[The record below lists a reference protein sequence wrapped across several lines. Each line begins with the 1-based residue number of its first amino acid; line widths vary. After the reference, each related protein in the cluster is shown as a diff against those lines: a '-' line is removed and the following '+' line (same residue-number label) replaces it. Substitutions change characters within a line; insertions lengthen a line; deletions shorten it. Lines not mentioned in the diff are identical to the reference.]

1 MPDITFHTQV
11 PDRLAHA
18 CRVARKA
25 LRAQRHLAIV
35 GPAEVLE
42 QVDSMLWN
50 MAPQDFVAHCR
61 ADSADPALLQA
72 SRIVLALP
80 GQALA
85 CRDMLL
91 NLCHD
96 VPEGWAAFAQVVEV
110 VSADDEHDKQRARQ
124 RWRCYRELGH
134 EPVQHDLGQKTV

>member
-1 MPDITFHTQV
+1 MPEIAFHTQV

-42 QVDSMLWN
+42 LMDSLLWN

-61 ADSADPALLQA
+61 ADSADPVLQA

-80 GQALA
+80 GQDVAT
-85 CRDMLL
+85 RDILL
-91 NLCHD
+91 NLGD
-96 VPEGWAAFAQVVEV
+96 EVPDAWAEFSQVVEV

-124 RWRCYRELGH
+124 RWRRYRELGH
-134 EPVQHDLGQKTV
+134 EPVRHDLGQKTV